1 MKDILQ
7 NKLKQFI
14 IIFRK
19 ILGVILVI
27 ILMVVFAVVPC
38 LMTESYYFIISWTI
52 FILTLYTTIYVFV
65 YLFQLIKIN
74 KYKNILLYEK
84 ESL

>member
-14 IIFRK
+14 IIFGQ

-27 ILMVVFAVVPC
+27 ILMSVFAVIPC
-38 LMTESYYFIISWTI
+38 LMTESYYFIIFWTI
-52 FILTLYTTIYVFV
+52 FIHILYTTILLCFVFPV
-65 YLFQLIKIN
+65 D
-74 KYKNILLYEK
+74 EK
-84 ESL
+84 